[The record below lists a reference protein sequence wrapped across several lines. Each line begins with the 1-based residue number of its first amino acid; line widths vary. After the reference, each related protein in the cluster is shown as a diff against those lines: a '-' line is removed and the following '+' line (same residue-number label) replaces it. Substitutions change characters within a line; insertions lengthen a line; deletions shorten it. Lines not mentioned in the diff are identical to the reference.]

1 MEVPVQRDEVVIERQ
16 APTGEP
22 TSAPDIA
29 PGEEIS
35 VPVSEEQVTVEKH
48 PAVKEEVA
56 VGKRAIQNTKQA
68 IQNTKQV
75 GGKVRNT
82 TLSVEPRFN

>member
-56 VGKRAIQNTKQA
+56 VGKRAIQNTKQ
-68 IQNTKQV
+68 V

-82 TLSVEPRFN
+82 TLSVDPRFN